1 MSIFKDTFR
10 DYVRRQLILREE
22 LIDIGNTS
30 DQGER
35 TNRLQPYNRK
45 SNPNAAFPYNF
56 NLKKGAF
63 YTYTTNRQ

>member
-35 TNRLQPYNRK
+35 TNRLQIRIQK
-45 SNPNAAFPYNF
+45 ISII
-56 NLKKGAF
+56 
-63 YTYTTNRQ
+63 